1 MNKIVLILT
10 PYIFGF
16 LGIMSLI
23 NHTYPAWASISL
35 IVIMVVAFIVSISML
50 VKKLKNR

>member
-23 NHTYPAWASISL
+23 NHTYPAWASIS
-35 IVIMVVAFIVSISML
+35 FIVLMTIGFIVNITML
-50 VKKLKNR
+50 IKKLKNR

>member
-1 MNKIVLILT
+1 MDKAISILT

-16 LGIMSLI
+16 LGITSLI
-23 NHTYPAWASISL
+23 NHTYPIWASISL